1 MKHIKCLLLLFV
13 IVLSWFSS
21 NIEGAFASTYP
32 SSVAWN
38 NFLYSLSAEEVDSKD
53 IGNEIGK
60 IKHQRTPMPLKS
72 GESNIKHHVG
82 SSLFEIK
89 GVDIEDAIAVKVDDK
104 FFKASQ
110 VGPLQELSNE
120 KTWVATLSV
129 VGLVV
134 VLLTTMI
141 IWRNRRRI
149 G

>member
-1 MKHIKCLLLLFV
+1 MKHKKFLLLFFV
-13 IVLSWFSS
+13 IVLTWFSS

-38 NFLYSLSAEEVDSKD
+38 NYLYGLSVEEVDSKD

-60 IKHQRTPMPLKS
+60 IKRQRTPMPKKN
-72 GESNIKHHVG
+72 GESNEKHHVG

-89 GVDIEDAIAVKVDDK
+89 GVDIKDAIAVKVDEK

-110 VGPLQELSNE
+110 IGPLQELSNV
-120 KTWVATLSV
+120 KPWAATLSV
-129 VGLVV
+129 VGLL
-134 VLLTTMI
+134 VLLTAMA
-141 IWRNRRRI
+141 IWRKRRSI